1 MDKLTKEVLKNI
13 IYYNPG
19 HLFVREDHNPF
30 LKWRKNPELFST
42 QTTSLDFC
50 LFIKKNKFDSF
61 SSGSWKHLQEL
72 SLSEWFS
79 SKNVNLPWRWKQLLI
94 YVSFQRWE
102 KCLGSWFGSVMS
114 SQRMRY
120 GQQQDKLHTGY
131 ACNSCFHTNVCEMLK
146 QLAKQVLCWSCT
158 VIQKHATLPLWQT
171 SIHCLWLSCC
181 CFHLL
186 TLCYNSTNSC
196 LWNI

>member
-1 MDKLTKEVLKNI
+1 MDKLTKEVLKKYYILQSWSFICAGGPQPLFEMKEKPWI
-13 IYYNPG
+13 IFYTNHFFRFLPL
-19 HLFVREDHNPF
+19 HL
-30 LKWRKNPELFST
+30 
-42 QTTSLDFC
+42 
-50 LFIKKNKFDSF
+50 KKKIDSF

-114 SQRMRY
+114 SQWMRY

-158 VIQKHATLPLWQT
+158 VIQKHATLPLWQA